1 MLLPTVELNP
11 WGEFA
16 KASLSTNKQSFP
28 TNRYPLPEKKPLLVD
43 VLSRQMTASSKQRA
57 QS

>member
-1 MLLPTVELNP
+1 MLPTVELNP

-28 TNRYPLPEKKPLLVD
+28 TNRYPLPEKESLLVD
-43 VLSRQMTASSKQRA
+43 VLSRIFSHKSLSFA
-57 QS
+57 